1 MTEEE
6 IINTAVNKAIEK
18 MLLILPNTIETMGNL
33 MASHAALHK
42 INKKFYEDY
51 PEFKDKRDI
60 VASVV
65 EMVEGKN
72 PLEKYEDI
80 LKKAI
85 PEIRNR
91 IKTVSSLDMKNVTTS
106 PDRNFKSLTI
116 QNMSNNGVI

>member
-6 IINTAVNKAIEK
+6 VINTAVNRAIEK
-18 MLLILPNTIETMGNL
+18 MLLILPETIGNL

-42 INKKFYEDY
+42 INKKFYDDY
-51 PEFKDKRDI
+51 PEFKDKKDI

-72 PLEKYEDI
+72 PLEKYEEI

-85 PEIRNR
+85 PEIRSR
-91 IKTVSSLDMKNVTTS
+91 IKIVGSLDMKNVTTS
-106 PDRNFKSLTI
+106 PDRNFKSLSI
-116 QNMSNNGVI
+116 SNVSNNGEI